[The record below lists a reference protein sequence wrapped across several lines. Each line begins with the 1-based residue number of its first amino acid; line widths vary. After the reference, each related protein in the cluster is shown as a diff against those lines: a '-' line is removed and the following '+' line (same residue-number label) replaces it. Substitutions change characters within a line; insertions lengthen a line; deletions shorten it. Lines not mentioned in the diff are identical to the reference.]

1 SFNAVLRHYLA
12 RLHRKTHCYTKCA
25 YMLYYS
31 ILLLMYVNVI
41 VSIFN

>member
-1 SFNAVLRHYLA
+1 LA